1 VNITITDT
9 SIAVEASK
17 EEWTE
22 FIPRLVAEYRSGY
35 FVFAEFSEWC
45 RSQQKRDAEIGRSKK
60 KPGLNFYDKRTDKN
74 WER

>member
-17 EEWTE
+17 EEWME
-22 FIPRLVAEYRSGY
+22 FIPRLVAEYRSGDS
-35 FVFAEFSEWC
+35 VFAEFSEWL
-45 RSQQKRDAEIGRSKK
+45 RSQQDGETARSKK
-60 KPGLNFYDKRTDKN
+60 KPGLNFYDKRTDKK